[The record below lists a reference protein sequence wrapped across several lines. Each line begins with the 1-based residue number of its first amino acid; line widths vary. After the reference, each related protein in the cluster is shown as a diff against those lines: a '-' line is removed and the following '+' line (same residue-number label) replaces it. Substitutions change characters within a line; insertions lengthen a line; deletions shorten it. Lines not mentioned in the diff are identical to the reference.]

1 MHVLPQ
7 TKREWVAV
15 LALPLKVGILFG
27 GAALFVYYQALSIPG
42 VMAAIVNHD
51 MKVVAR
57 PVGNGCIAAFV
68 LLMGI
73 GVIELFQHRRK
84 QAVWDFVFAVLAL
97 YFWTEAQG
105 LTRPVM

>member
-1 MHVLPQ
+1 MNVLAQ

-15 LALPLKVGILFG
+15 IALPLKVGILFG
-27 GAALFVYYQALSIPG
+27 GAALFVYHQVLLIPG
-42 VMAAIVNHD
+42 VMSAIVNHD
-51 MKVVAR
+51 MKVVAV
-57 PVGNGCIAAFV
+57 PVATGCIAAIV
-68 LLMGI
+68 LLIGI

-84 QAVWDFVFAVLAL
+84 QAIWDFVFAVLAL